1 MFAKLTMGRRLTL
14 GLAALVMVSIGSGVY
29 SLYLIQGLSAVS
41 DGSRRIH
48 QIGQASTLSSDMLG
62 LERAI
67 VLHSIFD
74 QKDKVEV
81 YKKSFEKSSQELEAV
96 LEDVRSS
103 IPNDQ
108 AERLLESRRTW
119 MQQHEA
125 VLRLLSSQQI
135 DVAEAMVRE
144 QIGTI
149 AGSFQASANAL
160 SEELAQRISGS
171 AASAAGKARASSGAM
186 IAFCLLIGGVVIL
199 QVNRTT
205 ATLKRLSK
213 ALADAA
219 ANASSTA
226 NEVGAAG
233 EATARDVR
241 DQAEAIRASL
251 SASKNTAAMTFR
263 NAEDS
268 ESMAKSLDDVNRRVG
283 EATRSLDL
291 MVASMREI
299 SGSNRDIHSIIKS
312 INQIAFQTNVL
323 ALNAAV
329 EAARAGDAGLGF
341 AVVADEVRNLAHA
354 AAGAAEESSSRI
366 EQSTAKTGEGVAR
379 LDQVT
384 AAVVGISGANS
395 TLKGLVDAVR
405 TGSQRQHTE
414 IKEIATGLAQI
425 DAVVNQGAAR
435 AAKGAEAAARLTQQ
449 ADALREA
456 VEELTRLV
464 GV

>member
-1 MFAKLTMGRRLTL
+1 MFAKLTIGRRLTF
-14 GLAALVMVSIGSGVY
+14 GLAALVLASIASGAY

-48 QIGQASTLSSDMLG
+48 QIGRAATLSSDMLG

-74 QKDKVEV
+74 QKDKVEA
-81 YKKSFEKSSQELEAV
+81 YKKTFEGSSRELEVV
-96 LEDVRSS
+96 LEDLRSS
-103 IPNDQ
+103 LPKDQ
-108 AERLLESRRTW
+108 AEKLLEGRRTW

-125 VLRLLSSQQI
+125 VLRLLTSQQI

-149 AGSFQASANAL
+149 AGNFQAAANAL
-160 SEELAQRISGS
+160 SEELAQGIAAS
-171 AASAAGKARASSGAM
+171 AASAAGKARVSSGVM

-205 ATLKRLSK
+205 ASLKRLSK

-251 SASKNTAAMTFR
+251 SASENTAAMTFR
-263 NAEDS
+263 NAQDS
-268 ESMAKSLDDVNRRVG
+268 ESMAKSLEDVNRRVG
-283 EATRSLDL
+283 QATESLDL

-299 SGSNRDIHSIIKS
+299 SGSNRDIRSIIKS

-341 AVVADEVRNLAHA
+341 AVVADEVRNLAQA
-354 AAGAAEESSSRI
+354 AAGAAEESNSRI

-384 AAVVGISGANS
+384 AAVAGISGANT

-414 IKEIATGLAQI
+414 IKEIAAGLAQI

-435 AAKGAEAAARLTQQ
+435 AAKGAEAATRLTQQ
-449 ADALREA
+449 AGALRGA
-456 VEELTRLV
+456 VEELTGLV